1 MALIVVGGQTKH
13 VGKTTLI
20 CNIIRSFPQCKWIA
34 VKFTPHPHAPSDT
47 GQVATGLGWA
57 ISEQYSS
64 SDGNDT
70 AKFLLAGA
78 DRALLMYSEAAH
90 FPDACADLL
99 QCVSN
104 ADNAVIESS
113 SVVNVLHADL
123 SLLVI
128 DPSRADFK
136 SSAKEQLASADALL
150 VREPQPPYD
159 EGWMQSATKIPIFRP
174 RLAGLDPELMLL
186 LKSVLHCP

>member
-13 VGKTTLI
+13 AGKTTLI

-34 VKFTPHPHAPSDT
+34 VKFTPHPHAASDT
-47 GQVATGLGWA
+47 GQLAAGPGWS

-90 FPDACADLL
+90 FPEAGANLL

-104 ADNAVIESS
+104 GNNAVIESS
-113 SVVNVLHADL
+113 SVVNLLRADL

-136 SSAKEQLASADALL
+136 SSAKEQLTSADALL
-150 VREPQPPYD
+150 LREGQPPHD
-159 EGWMQSATKIPIFRP
+159 EGWMQSPSKVPIFRA
-174 RLAGLDPELMLL
+174 RLTGLDPGLMLL
-186 LKSVLHCP
+186 LKSVLDYP